1 MTMKLRIVLSS
12 AALLAAACVAGYSST
27 RNGALRVRRGTFV
40 ADVVL
45 TGELESARGELIAV
59 PALPQWQTSIKWLA
73 VDGVEAKQGDKVV
86 ELDNT
91 AFASDL
97 DTKRQAETQAAQ
109 ELQQKE
115 GEWAADL
122 KEKQL
127 DVEKK
132 KSELEK
138 ARLEAALPREILAAR
153 DYEDRQTKLRRAEV
167 EYAKAQ
173 DVFKSQRAGV
183 GAERANL
190 DLKLLKAH
198 RDIDIAQRAIDSLV
212 LRAPRDGIIVI
223 KDIPWEGRKLQAG
236 DAVWVGFPLAVI
248 PEMSSLQVAASLA
261 DVDDGRVAVGMPAV
275 VTLDGYPNM
284 TFPGR
289 VDSISAVAQESNRQS
304 LRRAFKVVVK
314 LSRIDAERMRPGLS
328 ARVTIRRQQT
338 QNALI
343 APRAA
348 LDLSGDKP
356 RALTGGGKRADITL
370 GSCNAQECVVTNGLQ
385 EGQELASLESETNG

>member
-1 MTMKLRIVLSS
+1 MNMKLRPVLSL
-12 AALLAAACVAGYSST
+12 AALLAAACFAGYRSA
-27 RNGALRVRRGTFV
+27 RDGALRVRRGTFL

-45 TGELESARGELIAV
+45 TGELESARGAMIAV

-73 VDGVEAKQGDKVV
+73 TDGTEAKEGDKVV

-97 DTKRQAETQAAQ
+97 DAKRQAETQAAQ

-115 GEWAADL
+115 GEWAASI

-138 ARLEAALPREILAAR
+138 AKIEAALPREILAAR
-153 DYEDRQTKLRRAEV
+153 EYEDRQTKLRRAQV
-167 EYAKAQ
+167 EYDKAR
-173 DVFKSQRAGV
+173 DVFTSQRAGIA
-183 GAERANL
+183 AERANL

-212 LRAPRDGIIVI
+212 LRAPRDGIIVV

-248 PEMSSLQVAASLA
+248 PEMSSLQVAASLP
-261 DVDDGRVAVGMPAV
+261 DVDDGRIAVGMPAV

-289 VDSISAVAQESNRQS
+289 VDSISAVAQESSRQS

-314 LSRIDAERMRPGLS
+314 LSRIDAARMRPGLS
-328 ARVTIRRQQT
+328 ARVTIRREQRPD
-338 QNALI
+338 ALI

-348 LDLSGDKP
+348 LDLSGPKP
-356 RALTGGGKRADITL
+356 RLLLGGGERVDVTL
-370 GSCNAQECVVTNGLQ
+370 GSCNAQECVVTHGVK
-385 EGQELASLESETNG
+385 EGQELASLESVNHG

>member
-1 MTMKLRIVLSS
+1 MRSRLLLFLSFS
-12 AALLAAACVAGYSST
+12 AMFLSACFAGYRTAAS
-27 RNGALRVRRGTFV
+27 GLRVRRGTFV
-40 ADVVL
+40 HDVVL

-59 PALPQWQTSIKWLA
+59 PALPQWQTTIKWLTT
-73 VDGVEAKQGDKVV
+73 DGVEAKQGDKVV

-91 AFASDL
+91 AFVSDL
-97 DTKRQAETQAAQ
+97 DAKRQAETQAAQ

-138 ARLEAALPREILAAR
+138 AKLEAALPREILAAR
-153 DYEDRQTKLRRAEV
+153 EYEDRQTKLRRAQV
-167 EYAKAQ
+167 EYDKSV
-173 DVFKSQRAGV
+173 DVLKSQRTGISS
-183 GAERANL
+183 ERANL

-198 RDIDIAQRAIDSLV
+198 RDITIAQTAIDSLI
-212 LRAPRDGIIVI
+212 LRAPRDGIVVI

-248 PEMSSLQVAASLA
+248 PEMSTLQVAASLA
-261 DVDDGRVAVGMPAV
+261 DVDDGRVAIGMPAV
-275 VTLDGYPNM
+275 VTLDGYPDM

-289 VDSISAVAQESNRQS
+289 VESISAVAQESNRQS

-314 LSRIDAERMRPGLS
+314 LARIDAERMRPGLS
-328 ARVTIRRQQT
+328 ARVTIRREQT
-338 QNALI
+338 ADALI
-343 APRAA
+343 APRVA

-356 RALTGGGKRADITL
+356 AALLGNGKRKEVTVS
-370 GSCNAQECVVTNGLQ
+370 SCNALDCVVTNGLE
-385 EGQELASLESETNG
+385 EGQTLQSLESESHG

>member
-1 MTMKLRIVLSS
+1 MRSR
-12 AALLAAACVAGYSST
+12 LLLLFSFLAMMLTACFAGYRTAASC
-27 RNGALRVRRGTFV
+27 LRVRRGTFV
-40 ADVVL
+40 HDVVL
-45 TGELESARGELIAV
+45 TGELESARGDLIAV
-59 PALPQWQTSIKWLA
+59 PALPQWQTTIKWLTT
-73 VDGVEAKQGDKVV
+73 DGVEAKQGDKIV

-91 AFASDL
+91 AFVSDL
-97 DTKRQAETQAAQ
+97 DAKRQAETQAAQ

-138 ARLEAALPREILAAR
+138 AKLEAGLPREILAAR
-153 DYEDRQTKLRRAEV
+153 EYEDRQTKLRRAQV
-167 EYAKAQ
+167 EYDKSV
-173 DVFKSQRAGV
+173 DVLKSQRTGISS
-183 GAERANL
+183 ERANL

-198 RDIDIAQRAIDSLV
+198 RDITIAQTAIDALI
-212 LRAPRDGIIVI
+212 LRAPRDGIVVI

-236 DAVWVGFPLAVI
+236 DAVFVGFPLAVI
-248 PEMSSLQVAASLA
+248 PEMSTLQVAASLA
-261 DVDDGRVAVGMPAV
+261 DVDDGRVAIGMPAV
-275 VTLDGYPNM
+275 VTLDGYPDM

-289 VDSISAVAQESNRQS
+289 VESISAVAQESNRQS

-314 LSRIDAERMRPGLS
+314 LARIDAERMRPGLS

-338 QNALI
+338 ADALI
-343 APRAA
+343 APRVA

-356 RALTGGGKRADITL
+356 SALLGNGKRKEVAVS
-370 GSCNAQECVVTNGLQ
+370 SCNAQDCVVTNGLE
-385 EGQELASLESETNG
+385 EGQTLASLENETHG